1 MSEDILLKTE
11 NSFCPENLYQQCVLL
26 KNPKV
31 FYMGMANQALSMTIF
46 QHQSFYIR
54 GMTHINDSNFNKHLR
69 LDLIIGKIP
78 LPSKDEMQTHYEA
91 DRAENA
97 TFTHP
102 FEMVRYQGRYAN
114 RLAELTGAVKNG
126 GQCGKLK
133 DSK

>member
-31 FYMGMANQALSMTIF
+31 FYMGMANQALSMTVF

-54 GMTHINDSNFNKHLR
+54 GQYYSYCFYINMHLL
-69 LDLIIGKIP
+69 LDLISGKLT
-78 LPSKDEMQTHYEA
+78 LPSQEEMQAHYEA

-102 FEMVRYQGRYAN
+102 FQMVRYQGRYAN

-126 GQCGKLK
+126 DQCGKFK
-133 DSK
+133 H